1 MHRSSPTP
9 VVNVERSEADMGLD
23 SEKPEVSIIIPS
35 YNGIERIG
43 KCLDSVL
50 RTEGPS
56 FEIIVV
62 DNGSTDG
69 SLQFLRTH
77 HNITTIANPNNLGFP
92 VAVNQGARAAKGSFL
107 AILNQDTEVDPNWLQ
122 HLTSILKTDPI
133 VAICGPKIL
142 GAFDR
147 SSIQQL
153 GVRVDR
159 FGFGMYISKDTTTAQ
174 DVFMVSGAAML
185 IRREVFDL
193 IGQFDPDYFMFE
205 DDLDLCWRARLAGY
219 RIVANPQALVYHFG
233 GASMEGGFP
242 EKTRF
247 VTSPARRYYSE
258 RNMLRTLVKN
268 YETKNIAKILPFYLG
283 MNLAEIGLFLLL
295 RRSDGARAY
304 LKSFYYNLV
313 NFNTTWR
320 RHLEV
325 SRIRRVPD
333 STVARVQDSR
343 NLRIATFM
351 KWGTP
356 TFARQTV
363 TSS

>member
-1 MHRSSPTP
+1 
-9 VVNVERSEADMGLD
+9 VLNVGEGWGEKGLHSEN
-23 SEKPEVSIIIPS
+23 PEVSIIIPS
-35 YNGIERIG
+35 YNGIECIG

-50 RTEGPS
+50 HTVGPS

-69 SLQFLRTH
+69 SLQFLRSYS
-77 HNITTIANPNNLGFP
+77 NITTIANRNNLGFP
-92 VAVNQGARAAKGSFL
+92 VAVNQGARAAKGRVL
-107 AILNQDTEVDPNWLQ
+107 AILNQDTEVDPNWLRR
-122 HLTSILKTDPI
+122 LTSIFKADPT

-142 GAFDR
+142 GALDR

-159 FGFGMYISKDTTTAQ
+159 FGFGMYISKDTGAAQ
-174 DVFMVSGAAML
+174 EVFMVSGAAL
-185 IRREVFDL
+185 VIRREVFDL

-219 RIVANPQALVYHFG
+219 RIVANPQALVYHLG
-233 GASMEGGFP
+233 GASMQGGFP
-242 EKTRF
+242 EEARF

-320 RHLEV
+320 RHLDV

-333 STVARVQDSR
+333 STVARIQDR
-343 NLRIATFM
+343 HNLRIATFM

-356 TFARQTV
+356 TFAHQTV
-363 TSS
+363 KPS